1 MAILLVNRKSHKPK
15 GGNQINV
22 YVVWWEFQK
31 VAVCKYGIIQIPQA
45 FDVYWLYVFVFVQSK
60 KYCLGFWELQSL
72 ARMKY
77 HSISNKTSGYT
88 GFISS
93 LCCWT
98 HLSYELSG
106 TSLTLLVFPFE
117 GSQVCWMKFP
127 HNFDLLKHLI
137 SPCHKEGTN
146 EWGEITDKPMQ
157 HSEKELICFLLSE
170 KVNATLQCSWL
181 STFLLQMRLRSQ
193 INVIKKMYLWGD
205 TNVFP

>member
-1 MAILLVNRKSHKPK
+1 MCIGYMSLFLNK
-15 GGNQINV
+15 
-22 YVVWWEFQK
+22 
-31 VAVCKYGIIQIPQA
+31 
-45 FDVYWLYVFVFVQSK
+45 QSK

-77 HSISNKTSGYT
+77 HSISNKTSGYI
-88 GFISS
+88 GFIFS

-98 HLSYELSG
+98 HLLYELSG

-127 HNFDLLKHLI
+127 HNLWCTM
-137 SPCHKEGTN
+137 PQRRHKWMG
-146 EWGEITDKPMQ
+146 GKITDKPMQ
-157 HSEKELICFLLSE
+157 HSEKELICFLHSE

-193 INVIKKMYLWGD
+193 INVIKKIYWWGD